1 MSHRYAIAG
10 MALRAPENG
19 EDIAVC
25 FNYVGVPVWGTIL
38 VRNLSIVAIGAL
50 MLTSF
55 EDSASAASIGAGN
68 PYPVSDYTCDDGTRL
83 AVRLLG
89 DRASVSV
96 NDAVA
101 VDLPSMGSEGTTF
114 SNGQQTVTIVQG
126 RLSWGVGRAV
136 PSACTGG

>member
-1 MSHRYAIAG
+1 M
-10 MALRAPENG
+10 L
-19 EDIAVC
+19 
-25 FNYVGVPVWGTIL
+25 
-38 VRNLSIVAIGAL
+38 RNLSIAAIGAL
-50 MLTSF
+50 LLTSF

-68 PYPVSDYTCDDGTRL
+68 PYPVSDYTCEDGTRL

-96 NDAVA
+96 NGAAA
-101 VDLPSMGSEGTTF
+101 VDLPSLGQEGTTY
-114 SNGQQTVTIVQG
+114 SNGQQTLTIVQG